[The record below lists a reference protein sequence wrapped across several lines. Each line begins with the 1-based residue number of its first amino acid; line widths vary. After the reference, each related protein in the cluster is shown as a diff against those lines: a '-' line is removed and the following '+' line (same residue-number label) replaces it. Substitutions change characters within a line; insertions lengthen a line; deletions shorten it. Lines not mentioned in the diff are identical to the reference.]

1 RRASQHVRWTV
12 APACSF
18 DPHTSR
24 APGIRSRLPPPC
36 PAGQRSTALLYWG
49 LDITPNRV
57 YSRVIVVYAAVFLIK
72 VKVSKSRLVSDDLHR
87 AVVQTIT
94 DCQNATTDAR
104 HAAGT
109 AHIMLRVLLA
119 SWRAME
125 T

>member
-18 DPHTSR
+18 DPHKLR
-24 APGIRSRLPPPC
+24 AGHSYTPSPPC